1 VVEPAEEKQMIK
13 PKAAPGRKNIS
24 NKGSKKR
31 HTSRWSRITVFDVN
45 GAPAPLF
52 PAGELLLTSAGRAWT
67 GITVEGHHLPPIQF
81 PERTAKSHLIAVH
94 FRPAR
99 LVWFLGGR
107 AQTNMMKRGS
117 LDIVPQGTLLGG
129 YSKDETEFL
138 MLALDPGLVERV
150 ASEAGAANYV
160 ELIRK
165 LGIRDSQIQHIC
177 MALKSEL
184 EADCPSGRLY
194 GDALAVALAAHL
206 LAHYA
211 VHLSSAHGHSAGLP
225 ACKLR
230 RVIEYINDNLSED
243 LTLAELAQVAAMNP
257 HYFSRAFKQATGT
270 PPHRYV
276 TNCRVEKA
284 KTLLA
289 DDELPLVEIG
299 LSVGFQNQSHFT
311 TLFHKFTGVT
321 PKAYRDGH

>member
-1 VVEPAEEKQMIK
+1 MKA
-13 PKAAPGRKNIS
+13 KAAVGRRNTS
-24 NKGSKKR
+24 TNGSKKR
-31 HTSRWSRITVFDVN
+31 HTSRWSRITVFDMN

-52 PAGELLLTSAGRAWT
+52 PSGEPLLTSAGRAWT
-67 GITVEGHHLPPIQF
+67 GITVEGHRLPPIQF
-81 PERTAKSHLIAVH
+81 PERTADRHLIAVH
-94 FRPAR
+94 FRPAK
-99 LVWFLGGR
+99 LVWFLGGH
-107 AQTNMMKRGS
+107 AQTNMMKPGS

-150 ASEAGAANYV
+150 ASEAGVTSHV

-165 LGIRDSQIQHIC
+165 LGIRDSQIEHIC
-177 MALKSEL
+177 LALKAEL
-184 EADCPSGRLY
+184 EAGCPSGRLY
-194 GDALAVALAAHL
+194 GDGLAVALAAHL
-206 LAHYA
+206 LGKYA
-211 VHLSSAHGHSAGLP
+211 THAMNAHGNSVGLP

-230 RVIEYINDNLSED
+230 RVIEYINDNLTED
-243 LTLAELAQVAAMNP
+243 LTLAEIAHVAGMNP

-270 PPHRYV
+270 PPHRFV

-284 KTLLA
+284 KRLLA
-289 DDELPLVEIG
+289 EDELPLVEIG

-311 TLFHKFTGVT
+311 TLFHKLTGLT

>member
-13 PKAAPGRKNIS
+13 PEAAVRRTKIS
-24 NKGSKKR
+24 TNGSKKR
-31 HTSRWSRITVFDVN
+31 HPSRWSRITVFDTN
-45 GAPAPLF
+45 GARAPLF
-52 PAGELLLTSAGRAWT
+52 PSGEPLLTSAGRAWT
-67 GITVEGHHLPPIQF
+67 GITVEGHRLPPIEF
-81 PERTAKSHLIAVH
+81 PERTADSHLIAVH
-94 FRPAR
+94 FRPAK
-99 LVWFLGGR
+99 LVWFLGGH
-107 AQTNMMKRGS
+107 AQTSIMKRGS

-138 MLALDPGLVERV
+138 MLALDPWLVERV
-150 ASEAGAANYV
+150 ASDLGAANHV

-165 LGIRDSQIQHIC
+165 LGIRDLQIEHIC
-177 MALKSEL
+177 MAFKLEL

-206 LAHYA
+206 LARYA
-211 VHLSSAHGHSAGLP
+211 THVVSAPGHHAGLP

-230 RVIEYINDNLSED
+230 RVVEYINDNLTED
-243 LTLAELAQVAAMNP
+243 LTLAEIAHVAGMNP

-270 PPHRYV
+270 PPHRFV

-284 KTLLA
+284 KRLLA
-289 DDELPLVEIG
+289 EDELPLVEIG

-311 TLFHKFTGVT
+311 TLFHKLTGLT
-321 PKAYRDGH
+321 PKAYREGH

>member
-1 VVEPAEEKQMIK
+1 MRVNTTTV
-13 PKAAPGRKNIS
+13 
-24 NKGSKKR
+24 SKKR
-31 HTSRWSRITVFDVN
+31 HTASQSRITVLDMI
-45 GAPAPLF
+45 GRPAPLF
-52 PAGELLLTSAGRAWT
+52 PRGPSLTSAGRAWR
-67 GITVEGHHLPPIQF
+67 GITVEGHHLPPIEF
-81 PERTAKSHLIAVH
+81 PERTANSHLIAVH
-94 FRPAR
+94 FRPAK
-99 LVWFLGGR
+99 LVWFLGGH
-107 AQTNMMKRGS
+107 AQTKMMKRGS

-138 MLALDPGLVERV
+138 MLALDPSLVEVV
-150 ASEAGAANYV
+150 ASESGVTSHV

-165 LGIRDSQIQHIC
+165 LGIRDLQIEHIC

-184 EADCPSGRLY
+184 EAGCPSGRLY

-206 LAHYA
+206 LGNYA
-211 VHLSSAHGHSAGLP
+211 VHVASGHSHSAGLP
-225 ACKLR
+225 ACRLR
-230 RVIEYINDNLSED
+230 RVIEYINDNLTED
-243 LTLAELAQVAAMNP
+243 LTLAEIAHIAGMNP

-284 KTLLA
+284 KALLA
-289 DDELPLVEIG
+289 EDELPLVEIG

-311 TLFHKFTGVT
+311 TLFHKLTGVT

>member
-1 VVEPAEEKQMIK
+1 MIK
-13 PKAAPGRKNIS
+13 RNAAVGPRNIS
-24 NKGSKKR
+24 TNGNKR
-31 HTSRWSRITVFDVN
+31 HHRSIWSRITVFDMN
-45 GAPAPLF
+45 GTPAPLF
-52 PAGELLLTSAGRAWT
+52 PVDKPTLTSAGRAWT
-67 GITVEGHHLPPIQF
+67 GITVEGHRLPPIEF
-81 PERTAKSHLIAVH
+81 PERIAGSHLIAVH
-94 FRPAR
+94 FRPAK

-107 AQTNMMKRGS
+107 AQTKIMKRGS

-138 MLALDPGLVERV
+138 MLALDPRLVEQV
-150 ASEAGAANYV
+150 ASEVGGVNHV

-165 LGIRDSQIQHIC
+165 LGIRDAQIEHIC
-177 MALKSEL
+177 LALKAEL
-184 EADCPSGRLY
+184 EAGCPSGRLY

-206 LAHYA
+206 LGKYA
-211 VHLSSAHGHSAGLP
+211 VQITSAQSHCAGLP

-230 RVIEYINDNLSED
+230 RVIEYINDNLTDD
-243 LTLAELAQVAAMNP
+243 LTLAEIAHVAAMNP

-276 TNCRVEKA
+276 TNCRVERA
-284 KTLLA
+284 KKLLA
-289 DDELPLVEIG
+289 QDELPLVEIG

-311 TLFHKFTGVT
+311 TLFHKLTGVT